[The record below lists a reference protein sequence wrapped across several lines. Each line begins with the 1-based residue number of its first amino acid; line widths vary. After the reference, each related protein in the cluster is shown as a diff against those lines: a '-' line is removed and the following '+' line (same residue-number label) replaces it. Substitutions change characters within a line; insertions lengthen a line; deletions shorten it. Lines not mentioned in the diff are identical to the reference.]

1 MNTSLL
7 SRKINEHL
15 EKNFIAFHSPAHAGQ
30 LNPRDLTELDGL
42 DDLQYPET
50 VLKESQAFVAN
61 LFGAKASFFLI
72 NGASVGMQA
81 ACIALKIHLNFK
93 NDKRPV
99 LVARNVH
106 KSVIAGII
114 LAGLDIEW
122 LEPEWCEDLG
132 IYTVI
137 RQLNIEKNYSA
148 LIITNPTYEG
158 FYSEIPELDI
168 PLIVDEAHGAHYHFS
183 NQLPEPALGYGADI
197 VVQSWHKT
205 LGSLTQTGVLHVASN
220 SKIPETLVQDVL
232 RLLQTTSPSYLLME
246 SITKTAELYAERGTE
261 IVERTIELSK
271 SVELV
276 SRVQN
281 DDPYRL
287 LIQGPGYKIEELL
300 KENNI
305 LIEAAG
311 ANYALMFINPGN
323 TFGDLRKLEAS
334 GSKLEALI
342 SEYHLKLIKK
352 PISFEPQA
360 SSLKLSLR
368 EAFFK
373 GDTEIYAPCP
383 PGIALRLPGH
393 IENAS

>member
-1 MNTSLL
+1 MSLL
-7 SRKINEHL
+7 SGKINEHL
-15 EKNFIAFHSPAHAGQ
+15 EKDFIAFHSPAHVGQ
-30 LNPRDLTELDGL
+30 LNSRDLTELDGL
-42 DDLQYPET
+42 DDLQYPEE
-50 VLKESQAFVAN
+50 VLKESQEFVAG

-81 ACIALKIHLNFK
+81 ACIALKIYLNAQ

-106 KSVIAGII
+106 KSVISGII

-122 LEPEWCEDLG
+122 LEPEWREDLG
-132 IYTVI
+132 VYTRLDRGWI
-137 RQLNIEKNYSA
+137 EAGYGLNKYSA

-158 FYSEIPELDI
+158 FYSEIPRLDI
-168 PLIVDEAHGAHYHFS
+168 PLIVDEAHGAHYQFS
-183 NQLPEPALGYGADI
+183 KQLPEPALSYGADI

-205 LGSLTQTGVLHVASN
+205 LGSLTQTGVLHVN
-220 SKIPETLVQDVL
+220 KTCKISERYIADAL

-246 SITKTAELYAERGTE
+246 SITKTAELYAERGRE

-271 SVELV
+271 SIDITGRVE
-276 SRVQN
+276 N

-287 LIQGPGYKIEELL
+287 LIQGPGYAIENLL
-300 KENNI
+300 KENKI

-311 ANYALMFINPGN
+311 ANYALAFINPGN
-323 TFGDLRKLEAS
+323 TAGEVKYAS
-334 GSKLEALI
+334 ILKPKIEALI
-342 SEYHLKLIKK
+342 QEHKLERIPK
-352 PISFEPQA
+352 PELAKQNINA
-360 SSLKLSLR
+360 R

-383 PGIALRLPGH
+383 PGIALKVPGQ
-393 IENAS
+393 S